1 MCDGAFLGIVHH
13 LADYHRKEIALSAK
27 TRIHRPTTS
36 TPRNLKRERM
46 VHQSTN
52 IVTVI
57 HPETKMPVNMKAKG
71 VTYRRP
77 A

>member
-1 MCDGAFLGIVHH
+1 M
-13 LADYHRKEIALSAK
+13 SAK
-27 TRIHRPTTS
+27 TRIRRPTTS

-77 A
+77 K